1 MYLILSICVSR
12 EKHSIRW
19 VRPHPAS
26 QLQDTPL
33 ATSSPSAACSTCCL
47 VRRLRRGML
56 GRLAR
61 SPWARRVG
69 FLAWTGGALAC
80 GYGTRKADDEQRA
93 RTLPSG
99 FRACCESSIQL
110 TPVQEALKPKLVE
123 IVGAANVSFAVDQ
136 KGARLGAGEAY
147 ALVKPAT
154 LQQAVDALQ
163 AAAASSS
170 TSHSSSNEVHA

>member
-1 MYLILSICVSR
+1 VSR
-12 EKHSIRW
+12 ENYSIRW

-26 QLQDTPL
+26 HSCRTPHS
-33 ATSSPSAACSTCCL
+33 ATSSPSAAVQHLLPCPSPSPRHAGPACAL
-47 VRRLRRGML
+47 
-56 GRLAR
+56 
-61 SPWARRVG
+61 PWARRVG

-99 FRACCESSIQL
+99 FRACCESSTQL